1 MRLYVFPPV
10 FYIFLAGLVAYILV
24 LAIFLKKIS
33 KAKKALR
40 EANKELPKA
49 TTSYRSI
56 FPVSLVLII
65 LPMLIPLGNLITGV
79 VLACAV
85 LGLYISL
92 RDRLSKLRG

>member
-40 EANKELPKA
+40 NEGKEIPKA
-49 TTSYRSI
+49 TSSYRTI
-56 FPVSLVLII
+56 FPASTSLLCMQPGSP
-65 LPMLIPLGNLITGV
+65 PMP
-79 VLACAV
+79 
-85 LGLYISL
+85 
-92 RDRLSKLRG
+92 